1 MATRAAETE
10 EAYKINLSALKK
22 IAEEVDAS
30 LIGQTFHETSHANIG
45 QTFHETSHANMSVS
59 QENNEAT
66 YGEGNEKRVKG
77 LKVKERTSY
86 RGGVMVSRF
95 SSVRASIRPVAIPT
109 IDEEFLFN
117 SFEYESQR
125 KSNDVED
132 QDGDTFFK
140 GVGGG
145 EGIGEGRARS
155 NGIKYLKKG
164 NAACWQHFDRV
175 EINGKVKAICL
186 YCKTI
191 LATHSG
197 NGTKALIEHHKRCPR
212 RKVAD
217 SSQKVLTQSF
227 ITGEG
232 KKKLEA
238 YTFDQNF
245 ARIELACMIII
256 YEYPLSMVEHAGF
269 KRFTMALQP
278 FFQMVPRNTL
288 KADIF
293 KIYDGER
300 LKAMKVL
307 GKIQSRV
314 AVTTDMWTSSNQKR
328 GFMDVDGSQSCVT
341 VVED

>member
-1 MATRAAETE
+1 M
-10 EAYKINLSALKK
+10 S
-22 IAEEVDAS
+22 
-30 LIGQTFHETSHANIG
+30 TSRDKSTTNI
-45 QTFHETSHANMSVS
+45 SVS
-59 QENNEAT
+59 QQNLPSTIA
-66 YGEGNEKRVKG
+66 
-77 LKVKERTSY
+77 
-86 RGGVMVSRF
+86 
-95 SSVRASIRPVAIPT
+95 SSIASTVPPQPPT
-109 IDEEFLFN
+109 L
-117 SFEYESQR
+117 
-125 KSNDVED
+125 VED
-132 QDGDTFFK
+132 IHEGEHKNGGDGDGGIDR

-145 EGIGEGRARS
+145 ERIGEGGAGS

-186 YCKTI
+186 YCKKI
-191 LATHSG
+191 LAAHSG

-245 ARIELACMIII
+245 ARRELACMIII
-256 YEYPLSMVEHAGF
+256 HEYPLSMVEHAGF

-278 FFQMVPRNTL
+278 LFQMVSRNTL
-288 KADIF
+288 KANIF
-293 KIYDGER
+293 KTYDGER

-307 GKIQSRV
+307 EKIQSRV
-314 AVTTDMWTSSNQKR
+314 AVTTAM
-328 GFMDVDGSQSCVT
+328 
-341 VVED
+341 